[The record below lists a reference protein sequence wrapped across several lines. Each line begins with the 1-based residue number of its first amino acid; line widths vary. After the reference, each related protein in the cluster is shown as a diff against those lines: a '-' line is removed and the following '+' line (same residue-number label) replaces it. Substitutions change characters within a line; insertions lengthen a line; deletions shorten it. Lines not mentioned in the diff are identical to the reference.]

1 MSTLNVSNITDGTDT
16 VETGYVVNGS
26 AKAWANFDGTGT
38 PSFRVSF
45 NCSSLTDVGTGLFD
59 VNFTSSMNS
68 SEYVLSGAC
77 ASGLGGYLYSYD
89 SIRTASKVRT
99 YTVYPTD
106 FGGGAAGYDY
116 STSEVKIHGDLA

>member
-1 MSTLNVSNITDGTDT
+1 MSTLSVSNISDGTDT
-16 VETGYVVNGS
+16 VSTGYVLNGS

-77 ASGLGGYLYSYD
+77 ASAYLGFLYSYD
-89 SIRTASKVRT
+89 AIRTASKLRT
-99 YTVYPTD
+99 YTVYPSD
-106 FGGGAAGYDY
+106 LGGGGAGLDY